1 MKTSVLLIAGIAA
14 VGMMASC
21 ASDKGDS
28 PNNKGEK
35 STVNLSFT
43 TGSTTRMVPGNAI
56 TTNGND
62 PSQEEGKLNNLAIGL
77 FDDGNNRV
85 SAKSGSTETT
95 DYTYSAG
102 GAQITTTSSATQVAV
117 IANVPKVA
125 TTNLDITKQVTISAF
140 RSGYIGLLSNT
151 TSADGSTN
159 TTMNTVNSQ
168 YMTGLPMYGE
178 KSINWTSTNTTNNS
192 VTVNLTRMVARVC
205 LTKLATDFTNY
216 SDQTA
221 TFKPTEVFMYNVK
234 DQLTNWETGTTTFSA
249 AEATSG
255 SDKPGLCEMTD
266 RTSTTLDGTNFTAPY
281 ISSLTNY
288 AYLSSGN
295 AIPGGWVKAP
305 ASSSGHVTKYFDYT
319 ADTDPTKDANA
330 LSFYVFPNNDL
341 TNPTK
346 MIIKGIFTPTGGTAS
361 IVYYPIIINHA
372 SGYNTVN
379 GNNTPTTGDS
389 EISANNIYNLEVT
402 IAGRG
407 VDEPYMPLE
416 PSTATVNMTVTPWGE
431 TTQVVNIQ

>member
-1 MKTSVLLIAGIAA
+1 METRLLLIAGITTI
-14 VGMMASC
+14 GMMASC

-28 PNNKGEK
+28 PNNSGEK
-35 STVNLSFT
+35 TTVNLSFA
-43 TGSTTRMVPGNAI
+43 TGATTRMVPGSAI

-77 FDDGNNRV
+77 FDNGNNRV
-85 SAKSGSTETT
+85 SAKSGSSETT

-117 IANVPKVA
+117 IANVPTVA
-125 TTNLDITKQVTISAF
+125 TTNLDITKQATLSAF
-140 RSGYIGLLSNT
+140 RSSYMGLLSNT
-151 TSADGSTN
+151 TSADGKTN
-159 TTMNTVNSQ
+159 TAMNTVNSQ
-168 YMTGLPMYGE
+168 DMTGLPMYGE
-178 KSINWTSTNTTNNS
+178 KSINWTSSNTTNNS

-216 SDQTA
+216 SDKTA

-234 DQLTNWETGTTTFSA
+234 DQLTNWQTGTTTFSA
-249 AEATSG
+249 TEPTNG
-255 SDKPGLCEMTD
+255 TNCLCEMTD
-266 RTSTTLDGTNFTAPY
+266 KTTTTLDGTNFNVPY

-295 AIPGGWVKAP
+295 VIPGGWVKAP
-305 ASSSGHVTKYFDYT
+305 ASSSGSLTSYFDYT
-319 ADTDPTKDANA
+319 ADADPTKDANA
-330 LSFYVFPNNDL
+330 LSFYVFSNTDL

-346 MIIKGIFTPTGGTAS
+346 MIIKGLFTPTGGSAS

-379 GNNTPTTGDS
+379 GSNTPATGDS
-389 EISANNIYNLEVT
+389 EISANTIYDLEVT

-416 PSTATVNMTVTPWGE
+416 PSTATVNMTVTPWGK